1 MSSWRRQTVLRMP
14 GRTVGLG
21 DIDDFRRFESAHEDK
36 MDWAPHHFAP
46 SLCGTEQGTFFDY
59 ILRDCWIPHP
69 GGGSRTFCREL
80 TPAEHRRAVHACA
93 VYAYYRISRLGRDVG
108 VGSFKAGDV
117 QLVMDESGAVAEKLW
132 QEEKTAVAD
141 IVAIDDGFS
150 FRAVRI

>member
-1 MSSWRRQTVLRMP
+1 MSLNEIIERFTLVSGYERKEISRYLP
-14 GRTVGLG
+14 II
-21 DIDDFRRFESAHEDK
+21 IDCKEFFEERIS
-36 MDWAPHHFAP
+36 
-46 SLCGTEQGTFFDY
+46 
-59 ILRDCWIPHP
+59 
-69 GGGSRTFCREL
+69 REL

-132 QEEKTAVAD
+132 QDEKTAVAD